1 MLLELRIKN
10 FAIIETLTLEFNPG
24 LIILTGE
31 TGAGKSIIMGAL
43 DMLLGQRVDM
53 TTLRKGS
60 EYASVEAVFKIPEV
74 VKDPIIQL
82 LKEEELLDDYEN
94 ITLTRELRKDKRNIA
109 RVNGHRTTV
118 GVLVQLGEYLVD
130 IHGQSEHLSLMRV
143 NQHMDLLDR
152 FADTTEFLTEYQDV
166 YTELKVVQAEL
177 NRLRKSDLEAEQ
189 RKELLAFQID
199 EIEQAGLEVGEDKIL
214 LERRTR
220 LANAEKLA
228 DVSQNI
234 LILLDDAPGHQ
245 PTVMDLLGQI
255 VSSVEDLSKI
265 DLSLAGLNEKT
276 GELSEG
282 LFEIGKDLRAY
293 LDSLEFD
300 PDEFENVQDRLEL
313 IRGLKRKFGESIPEI
328 IAYRSQSQ
336 KELEEI
342 TGRSSRIEELEG
354 EENKLLTQLIQRG
367 NKLSLSRKQGA
378 QTMASELEIQL
389 NDLKMA
395 GSKFKVDFL
404 IKEDTEGVLTKEGHR
419 IAYYSDGLEK
429 VEFLIETNPGEGY
442 KPLAKTASGGET
454 ARLML
459 AIKNVLAQA
468 DFISTLVFD
477 EIDQGIGGRIGAV
490 VGEKLYRL
498 TEKHQVICITH
509 LPQLA
514 GFGQQHYQVS
524 KDVEGGR
531 SVIQVREISGQ
542 DRTKELAT
550 MLGGPS
556 EKNLE
561 SAQELLEYVSRVIQI
576 HRG

>member
-10 FAIIETLTLEFNPG
+10 FAIIEALNLEFIPG

-60 EYASVEAVFKIPEV
+60 EFASVEAVFKIPQSV
-74 VKDPIIQL
+74 RDPVIKL
-82 LKEEELLDDYEN
+82 LEKEDILEDSEY
-94 ITLTRELRKDKRNIA
+94 ITLTRELRKDKRNTA
-109 RVNGHRTTV
+109 RVNGHRTNV
-118 GVLVQLGEYLVD
+118 GVLVELGEYLVD

-143 NQHMDLLDR
+143 NQHLGLLDR
-152 FADTTEFLTEYQDV
+152 FSDTTDLLSKYQEV
-166 YTELKVVQAEL
+166 YSKLKDFQAEL
-177 NRLRKSDLEAEQ
+177 NRLKQSDLEAEK
-189 RKELLAFQID
+189 RKELLAFQVD
-199 EIEQAGLEVGEDKIL
+199 EIEQAGLEDGEEQIL
-214 LERRTR
+214 VERRTR

-228 DVSQNI
+228 DLSQNI

-245 PTVMDLLGQI
+245 PTIMDLIGQI
-255 VSSVEDLSKI
+255 VSSMEDLSKT
-265 DLSLAGLNEKT
+265 DPGLAALNEKT

-282 LFEIGKDLRAY
+282 LFEVGKELRSY
-293 LDSLEFD
+293 LESLEFD
-300 PDEFENVQDRLEL
+300 PDELENVQDRLEL
-313 IRGLKRKFGESIPEI
+313 IRGLQRKYGDTIPEI
-328 IAYRSQSQ
+328 IAYQNQSQ
-336 KELEEI
+336 GELSEITDRGVRIKELEGLE
-342 TGRSSRIEELEG
+342 SRLLAELSR
-354 EENKLLTQLIQRG
+354 RG
-367 NKLSLSRKQGA
+367 HELSRGRKQGA
-378 QTMASELEIQL
+378 LVLASELETQL

-395 GSKFKVDFL
+395 GSRFEVDFKFK
-404 IKEDTEGVLTKEGHR
+404 EDPEGVLSEDGQR

-429 VEFLIETNPGEGY
+429 VEFLIETNPGEGL
-442 KPLAKTASGGET
+442 KPLVKTASGGET

-468 DFISTLVFD
+468 DHISTLVFD

-498 TEKHQVICITH
+498 TARHQVICITH

-531 SVIQVREISGQ
+531 SYIQVQEISGE
-542 DRTKELAT
+542 DRIRELAT

-561 SAQELLEYVSRVIQI
+561 SARELLDYVSRVTHQN
-576 HRG
+576 

>member
-10 FAIIETLTLEFNPG
+10 FAIIETLTLEFSPG

-60 EYASVEAVFKIPEV
+60 EFASVEAVFKIPES

-82 LKEEELLDDYEN
+82 LKEEDLLDDYEN
-94 ITLTRELRKDKRNIA
+94 ITLTRELRKDKRNTA
-109 RVNGHRTTV
+109 RVNGHRTNV

-143 NQHMDLLDR
+143 NQHQDLLDR
-152 FADTTEFLTEYQDV
+152 FADTTELLTKYQDV
-166 YTELKVVQAEL
+166 YSELKVVQAEL

-199 EIEQAGLEVGEDKIL
+199 EIEKAELEDGEDKIL

-255 VSSVEDLSKI
+255 VSSVENLSKT
-265 DLSLAGLNEKT
+265 DPSLAGLNEKT

-282 LFEIGKDLRAY
+282 LFEVGKDLRTY

-342 TGRSSRIEELEG
+342 TGRSSRIVELEG
-354 EENKLLTQLIQRG
+354 EENKLLTELFQRG
-367 NKLSLSRKQGA
+367 SELSTGRKQGA
-378 QTMASELEIQL
+378 QTLASELEIQL

-395 GSKFKVDFL
+395 GSKFKVDFVV
-404 IKEDTEGVLTKEGHR
+404 KEDPKGLLTKEGHR

-442 KPLAKTASGGET
+442 KPLAKTASGGES

-490 VGEKLYRL
+490 VGEKLFRL

-524 KDVEGGR
+524 KDVESGR

-542 DRTKELAT
+542 DRIKELAT

-561 SAQELLEYVSRVIQI
+561 SAQELLEYVSRVIQ
-576 HRG
+576 

>member
-10 FAIIETLTLEFNPG
+10 FAIIEALNLEFKPG

-53 TTLRKGS
+53 ATLRKGS
-60 EYASVEAVFKIPEV
+60 EFASVEAVFKIPQS
-74 VKDPIIQL
+74 VKALVIQL
-82 LKEEELLDDYEN
+82 LEKEEILEDPDY
-94 ITLTRELRKDKRNIA
+94 ITLTRELRKDKRNTA
-109 RVNGHRTTV
+109 RVNGHRTNV
-118 GVLVQLGEYLVD
+118 GVLVELGEYLVD

-143 NQHMDLLDR
+143 NQHLGLLDR
-152 FADTTEFLTEYQDV
+152 FSNTTDLLSKYQGV
-166 YTELKVVQAEL
+166 YSELKDVQAEL
-177 NRLRKSDLEAEQ
+177 NKLRQSDLEAEK
-189 RKELLAFQID
+189 RKELLTFQVD
-199 EIEQAGLEVGEDKIL
+199 EIEQAGLEDGEEQIL
-214 LERRTR
+214 VERRTR

-228 DVSQNI
+228 DLSQNI

-245 PTVMDLLGQI
+245 PTVMDLIGQV
-255 VSSVEDLSKI
+255 VSSVEDLSKT
-265 DLSLAGLNEKT
+265 DPGMAALNEKT

-282 LFEIGKDLRAY
+282 LFEVGKDLRSY
-293 LDSLEFD
+293 LESLEFD
-300 PDEFENVQDRLEL
+300 PNELENVQDRLEL
-313 IRGLKRKFGESIPEI
+313 IRGLQRKYGDTIPEI
-328 IAYRSQSQ
+328 IAYQNQSQ
-336 KELEEI
+336 KELLEI
-342 TGRSSRIEELEG
+342 TDRGARIKELEELESRFLEELSRRGG
-354 EENKLLTQLIQRG
+354 ELSRG
-367 NKLSLSRKQGA
+367 RKQGA
-378 QTMASELEIQL
+378 LVLASELETQL

-395 GSKFKVDFL
+395 GSRFEVDF
-404 IKEDTEGVLTKEGHR
+404 KSGEDPEGVLTEEGQQV
-419 IAYYSDGLEK
+419 AYYSDGLEK
-429 VEFLIETNPGEGY
+429 VEFLIETNPGEGF
-442 KPLAKTASGGET
+442 KPLVKTASGGET

-468 DFISTLVFD
+468 DHISTLVFD

-498 TEKHQVICITH
+498 TAKHQVICITH

-531 SVIQVREISGQ
+531 SYIQVQEISGEE
-542 DRTKELAT
+542 RIKELAT

-561 SAQELLEYVSRVIQI
+561 SARELLNYVSQVIQQN
-576 HRG
+576 

>member
-10 FAIIETLTLEFNPG
+10 FAIIETLTLEFSPG

-561 SAQELLEYVSRVIQI
+561 SAQELLEYVSRVIQ
-576 HRG
+576 